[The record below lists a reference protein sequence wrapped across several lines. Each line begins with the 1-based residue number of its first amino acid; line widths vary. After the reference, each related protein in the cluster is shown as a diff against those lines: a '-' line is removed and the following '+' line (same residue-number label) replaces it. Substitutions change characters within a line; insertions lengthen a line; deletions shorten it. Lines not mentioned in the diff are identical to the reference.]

1 MTRLL
6 AALALLLTA
15 LTPAAAQGKQELNF
29 SILATESSENLMD
42 KWEPF
47 LADMSA
53 QTGLTI
59 KPFFADDY
67 AGLIEAMRFNKV
79 QAGWFS
85 QKSGLE
91 AVNRGGAEVFAQA
104 SYADGTPGYY
114 SVVQVRQD
122 SPIRT
127 VDDLLKCDKTLDFGL
142 GDPNSTSGY
151 LVPVVYLF
159 APRGI
164 DPEKCFN
171 TVVNQN
177 HEANALSV
185 FNQRIDAAA
194 NNTTNLKTMNRS
206 RADVVAGLREVWRS
220 PLLGLDPVV
229 YRKDLDP
236 AAKAK
241 LRKFFSE
248 YGVVGSPEK
257 VARERAVLA
266 SLEWGPFRL
275 ADNRILN
282 QVREIDLKNALF
294 DMRNQTGAEADAKR
308 QKIAAEIAALTG
320 DEIDMANFARSDGGP
335 AEAGRNWLPLL
346 ALAALFGG
354 LIAWPR
360 TRGAMGRNFNMLLI
374 GGVLVA
380 LVLSIEGAE
389 MGKAGL
395 LFTNGGAMGEYL
407 SGFLRPDFGQ
417 WRLYTEQIIVTV
429 QIALWGTVLA
439 VLFAVPFGLLSA
451 RNIAPV
457 WIVQAV
463 RRLMDVFR
471 SINELVIATLFLVAV
486 GPGPFAGVLAL
497 TVHTT
502 GVLAKLFS
510 EAVEAIDAGPVE
522 GVRATGAGR
531 VHEIVWGVIPQ
542 VLPLW
547 ASFALYRFESNARS
561 STVLGIIGAGG
572 IGALL
577 MQNIRGF
584 YYDRTA
590 AIVILMVIAVVII
603 DTVSQAVRKRL
614 L

>member
-6 AALALLLTA
+6 AFLAVLLVALVPVQA
-15 LTPAAAQGKQELNF
+15 KQEINF

-67 AGLIEAMRFNKV
+67 AGLIEAMRFDKV

-104 SYADGTPGYY
+104 SYADGQPGYY

-127 VDDLLKCDKTLDFGL
+127 VDDLLKCDRTLDFGL

-185 FNQRIDAAA
+185 YNRRIDASA

-229 YRKDLDP
+229 YRKNLDP
-236 AAKAK
+236 AVKAK
-241 LRKFFSE
+241 LRKFFAE

-257 VARERAVLA
+257 VAREREILA

-282 QVREIDLKNALF
+282 QVQEIDLKNALF
-294 DMRNQTGAEADAKR
+294 DMRNQTGPEADAKR
-308 QKIAAEIAALTG
+308 QEIAAKIAALTG
-320 DEIDMANFARSDGGP
+320 DEIDLANFAKPNP
-335 AEAGRNWLPLL
+335 AEPGRGLAGWLPLIVSVAVL
-346 ALAALFGG
+346 AG

-360 TRGAMGRNFNMLLI
+360 TRAAMARNFNMLLI

-389 MGKAGL
+389 MGKVGL
-395 LFTNGGAMGEYL
+395 LFSNGGAMGEYL
-407 SGFLRPDFGQ
+407 SGFLRPDFSQ
-417 WRLYTEQIIVTV
+417 WRLYTEQIVITV

-439 VLFAVPFGLLSA
+439 VIFAVPFGLLSA

-457 WIVQAV
+457 WIVQGV

-510 EAVEAIDAGPVE
+510 EAVEAIDPGPVE

-531 VHEIVWGVIPQ
+531 IHEIVWGVVPQ